1 MVPTRLQLLQALTN
15 KQNIENDIV
24 INNIETYLIR
34 LRKNVSVIQLFY
46 KTYNLDT

>member
-15 KQNIENDIV
+15 KQNIENDII
-24 INNIETYLIR
+24 INNIETYLMR

-46 KTYNLDT
+46 KTHNLDT